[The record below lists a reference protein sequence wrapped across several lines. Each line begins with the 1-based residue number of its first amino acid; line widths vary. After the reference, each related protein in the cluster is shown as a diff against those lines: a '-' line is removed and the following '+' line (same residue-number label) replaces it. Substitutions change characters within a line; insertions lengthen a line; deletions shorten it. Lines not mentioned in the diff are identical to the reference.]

1 MEKQTSPPESE
12 KKGKIDSLW
21 VPQNLPNSNIILI
34 MGILSI
40 VFCWWHF
47 VSLVGIILGIITLV
61 MAHKEMAVYRAH
73 PDRYSL
79 GSLNN
84 VKTGR
89 TCAIIGLTIS
99 IIIFVFVLL
108 LIVGFI
114 ATLPFWGMIE

>member
-12 KKGKIDSLW
+12 KQGKIDPLS
-21 VPQNLPNSNIILI
+21 VPQNLSNSNIILI

-47 VSLVGIILGIITLV
+47 VSLIGIILGIITLI
-61 MAHKEMAVYRAH
+61 MAHKEMTVYRAH

-108 LIVGFI
+108 LIVGLI